1 MGCTSSKI
9 DTEEAVK
16 RCKARKRYIKQAVA
30 HRHAFAAAHASYV
43 TSLKNTGAAIRQFS
57 DVEVPQEAHTAPV
70 PRTAFL
76 GVPTNL
82 LPPPLPPDSKP
93 SQDAFPL
100 PLTPLSRAAS
110 MPPMALKSL
119 GASPLKS
126 SLASRPQAVSE
137 EEEESDQDQG
147 YLQHKATH
155 SERLFSLFDDLTVR
169 ETNTSDTEE
178 FDLKAPETETRGCLD
193 EEIEQRE
200 EEQYQEQAPMP
211 EVKRVVEEKAGFERE
226 TRKQPQM
233 LVPQK
238 TARSGKDL
246 RPILRNIDDL
256 FLASYEAGKEVS
268 RLLEAQRVYYHTP
281 FVDEKHGIKVHRET
295 VSRILSW
302 GKSSPRTPLVSED
315 IDGTSHDNSIE
326 SLASTVDKL
335 HAWEKKLYDE
345 VKAAEATRL
354 ELERKSS
361 QLKNQKERREAAATI
376 EKTKALF
383 KSLQTRYLVEIQAV
397 DAANLEVEKLRDGHL
412 YPQLRNLLEALKDM
426 WKVMFECHQKQVS
439 MVAELITFE
448 ASPNTKETSDFCK
461 KIIEE
466 LEREVTGWRE
476 SLEKLVTFQ
485 NDWMMVLL
493 EWLLLNVQQSESEVI
508 DNLASSQ
515 KVATLC
521 DLCKAWG
528 DALKQMSADKVL
540 QALKGFSTILHDMA
554 TKQEDE
560 IKQKKKKDDVHKDLQ
575 RKKKALEVFELKYR
589 DRQVSQENQE
599 SFSRHPV
606 QERKALVDLLEKNF
620 KEAEERHAK
629 LCVENSTMILRSLQ
643 NGLPDVLQSIMD
655 FSDVC
660 AKKYGSLYDRVK
672 AE

>member
-16 RCKARKRYIKQAVA
+16 RCKARKGYIKQAVA

-57 DVEVPQEAHTAPV
+57 DVEVPQEVHTAPV
-70 PRTAFL
+70 PRPAFL
-76 GVPTNL
+76 GGPTNL
-82 LPPPLPPDSKP
+82 LPPPLPPADSKP
-93 SQDAFPL
+93 SQDAFSL
-100 PLTPLSRAAS
+100 PHTPLSRATT
-110 MPPMALKSL
+110 MPLMALKSL
-119 GASPLKS
+119 GASPSKS
-126 SLASRPQAVSE
+126 SLGSRPQAVSE

-155 SERLFSLFDDLTVR
+155 SQNLFNLFG
-169 ETNTSDTEE
+169 ETITSDTEE
-178 FDLKAPETETRGCLD
+178 FDLKASETETRGGLD

-200 EEQYQEQAPMP
+200 KEQYQEQAPMP
-211 EVKRVVEEKAGFERE
+211 EVKRVVEEKAGFEKE
-226 TRKQPQM
+226 SRKQPQM
-233 LVPQK
+233 PVPQK

-246 RPILRNIDDL
+246 RPILGNIDEL

-281 FVDEKHGIKVHRET
+281 FVDEKHGIKVHREK

-302 GKSSPRTPLVSED
+302 GKSSPRTPLASED

-383 KSLQTRYLVEIQAV
+383 KSLQTRYLVELQAV
-397 DAANLEVEKLRDGHL
+397 DAANLEVAKLRDEHL
-412 YPQLRNLLEALKDM
+412 YPQLMALLEALKNM
-426 WKVMFECHQKQVS
+426 WTTMFECHQKQVS

-485 NDWMMVLL
+485 NDCMMVLL

-515 KVATLC
+515 KGATLC

-528 DALKQMSADKVL
+528 DALKQISADKVL
-540 QALKGFSTILHDMA
+540 QALKEFSTILHDMA

-560 IKQKKKKDDVHKDLQ
+560 IKQKKKKDDLHKDLQ
-575 RKKKALEVFELKYR
+575 RKKKALEVFEFKYR
-589 DRQVSQENQE
+589 DRQVSQENRE

-629 LCVENSTMILRSLQ
+629 LCVENSTMIVRSLQ
-643 NGLPDVLQSIMD
+643 NGLPGVLQSIMD
-655 FSDVC
+655 FSHVC
-660 AKKYGSLYDRVK
+660 AKKYGLLYDRVK